1 MNHHAVF
8 GPSNQMLDLIRSVV
22 GIHILAIA
30 PLSVNLLL
38 EKGKTKPI
46 SAMVAYYALSTVF
59 IFDALI
65 CRIGFDSISLALV
78 FLLEQVIFMVYGL
91 IKHGNWLTT
100 SSIVYLFIVVFY
112 MSTGY
117 GYLWLFVVGVA
128 LIGGVIAKLVH
139 ARAKDNTD
147 TASQPATPKATPS
160 AEKPALKAAPTAHI
174 VAESTKPAAKSAE
187 TPQQSSRPTRLGGK
201 PHSAKYN

>member
-1 MNHHAVF
+1 
-8 GPSNQMLDLIRSVV
+8 
-22 GIHILAIA
+22 
-30 PLSVNLLL
+30 
-38 EKGKTKPI
+38 
-46 SAMVAYYALSTVF
+46 
-59 IFDALI
+59 
-65 CRIGFDSISLALV
+65 
-78 FLLEQVIFMVYGL
+78 
-91 IKHGNWLTT
+91 
-100 SSIVYLFIVVFY
+100 

-139 ARAKDNTD
+139 TRTKDNTD
-147 TASQPATPKATPS
+147 AASQPATPKTVPS

-174 VAESTKPAAKSAE
+174 VTESTKPAAKSAE